1 MLKDLAPSFGTNPEL
16 GGCFFNFSIWQ
27 EKLVFLIEEIEKVS
41 GTSFA
46 AWDLRIDSR
55 WFDVG
60 TDSVLRKRRN
70 RWRGN
75 KKHVWPL
82 KELDLLESSL
92 KFSWINTRALTRE
105 IQWRLLSN
113 LWLVFYV
120 RWCSELPWKVQWPW
134 AMRAIVFLQS
144 CLELH
149 PNPWLEQM
157 RCFETF
163 IFVWWFFKPWML
175 SWCFN

>member
-1 MLKDLAPSFGTNPEL
+1 MLPDLAPSFGTNPEL
-16 GGCFFNFSIWQ
+16 PGGNFSDF
-27 EKLVFLIEEIEKVS
+27 FLFDRRS
-41 GTSFA
+41 WSF
-46 AWDLRIDSR
+46 WSKRLRKFRAHPLQPGILGLIV
-55 WFDVG
+55 VG
-60 TDSVLRKRRN
+60 LMWGPIVCYRMKRRN

-82 KELDLLESSL
+82 KELDLLESPL

-134 AMRAIVFLQS
+134 A

-163 IFVWWFFKPWML
+163 RFVWWFFKPWMP